1 VPPAMTGRR
10 TTVLPLGARRTIAA
24 SALVLAGLLV
34 TSCSGTHAAD
44 APTGALDAFAREHD
58 LGPLAQERVRVQRA
72 GRDEVLLEV
81 DVLVADR
88 PDARA
93 RGLSGVDVLPDG
105 VGMLFVFTEPP
116 GPGGRP
122 GFWMLDTL
130 LPLDIAFVA
139 DGTVVGVATMQ
150 PCTTRPCPIT
160 HPGVEY
166 DAALEVGAGVLTAAG
181 VVPGDRFRRPGD
193 EARG

>member
-1 VPPAMTGRR
+1 M
-10 TTVLPLGARRTIAA
+10 L
-24 SALVLAGLLV
+24 ALMLAGLLA
-34 TSCSGTHAAD
+34 TSCSGTRGADVPAAD
-44 APTGALDAFAREHD
+44 EAPTAAAPDVADAAVLAAFAREQD
-58 LGPLAQERVRVQRA
+58 LGALAQERVRVQRA

-139 DGTVVGVATMQ
+139 DGAVVGVATMQ

-166 DAALEVGAGVLTAAG
+166 DTALEVGAGVLTAAG
-181 VVPGDRFRRPGD
+181 VVPGDRVRRPGD